1 MANLTIESR
10 QFERDLRHSAKE
22 RKRVKDHNTKWQH
35 GSRFLSGVVTEG
47 FWDQAKPVKYSND
60 AHIAKMKP
68 DKRYA
73 DRYVLCIPFFS
84 QPYSNIYSLIYSYHF
99 ARKPTVGQNIVKG
112 RSNWYTPDSVIKNNL
127 AKNINAADLNDV
139 NASTIPT
146 LAPQDDVLYSFDR
159 HDSPDRPVTLEVFV
173 KARNTQKETEKL
185 VEKEYEVVD
194 GNGEAVKG
202 RKAKKVLRSG
212 TSERREENEPV
223 VVEGGFELV

>member
-47 FWDQAKPVKYSND
+47 FWDQVKPVKYSND

-68 DKRYA
+68 DKRYV
-73 DRYVLCIPFFS
+73 DR
-84 QPYSNIYSLIYSYHF
+84 YHF

-112 RSNWYTPDSVIKNNL
+112 RSNWHTPDSVIKNNL
-127 AKNINAADLNDV
+127 AKNINAADLNDA